1 MGKFQAEFR
10 RRFPD
15 NRLVPENIF
24 DLNLLKVG
32 KHCYGP
38 FRVLAWF
45 NPNQKLII
53 GNCVS
58 IAGDVTFILGGNHY
72 LDRISTYAIAAEA
85 FGDAGVFRDEK
96 YLEQTNGPITIK
108 DDVWIG
114 TGATIMSGI
123 TINQGAVVAA
133 CSVVTKDV
141 PPYSVV
147 GGNPAKIIKKRFDDA
162 VIDELMR
169 RADFSKVTQ
178 DKMREHTELFYR
190 PLDDQN
196 LDEILKIFED

>member
-1 MGKFQAEFR
+1 LGKFQAEFR

-24 DLNLLKVG
+24 NLDLLKVG
-32 KHCYGP
+32 KYCYGP

-147 GGNPAKIIKKRFDDA
+147 GGNPAKVIKKRFDDT
-162 VIDELMR
+162 VIEELLR
-169 RADFSKVTQ
+169 RADFSKVTV

-190 PLDDQN
+190 PLDAQN